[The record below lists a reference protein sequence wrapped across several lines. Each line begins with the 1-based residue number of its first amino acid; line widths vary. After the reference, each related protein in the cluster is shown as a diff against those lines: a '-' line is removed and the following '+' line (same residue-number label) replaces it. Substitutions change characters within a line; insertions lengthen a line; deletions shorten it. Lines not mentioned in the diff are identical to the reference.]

1 MFKFLSGG
9 VKGFIE
15 SLLYQVIGV
24 ERNAKIALKAEKKK
38 DR

>member
-15 SLLYQVIGV
+15 SLLYHIIGV
-24 ERNAKIALKAEKKK
+24 ERNAKIALKQTKK
-38 DR
+38 